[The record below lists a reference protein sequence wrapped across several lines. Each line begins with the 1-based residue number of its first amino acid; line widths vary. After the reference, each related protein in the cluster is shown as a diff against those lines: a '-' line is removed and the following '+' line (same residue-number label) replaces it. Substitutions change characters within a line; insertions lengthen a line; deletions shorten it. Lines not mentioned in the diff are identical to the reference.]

1 MLPAERGEAEK
12 RFGLHQCAIIVPQ
25 SDQKKKEN
33 ILPADV
39 PDVDTDL
46 GKSYTLRGRI
56 RGYSLCCLRCRAV
69 DRSGGIV
76 LKRYKMSKKLSVFC
90 LAAAAAVMMQAAFL
104 PGTVY
109 AEETEETETMP
120 GSEADS
126 VEIFPGAD
134 MEISKEENEA
144 VDNIEEAAE
153 NKIAETSENS
163 IVETSGNDT
172 DDMTGNSTE
181 GEPSDDAEIPE
192 EGAAEDQGQTAV
204 YPILIPIG
212 SGSPQY
218 EQLGAFLALSADRFQ
233 MYMVT
238 FADGQGKP
246 VQPDGPVQAAADIPE
261 GYDME
266 RTVVSE
272 ISMEGDTPLRTELS
286 YTVSGGKALFQTDH
300 AGLFVIMEKK
310 ALPELPP
317 SLDMTDKVEPL
328 DLTKYSGS
336 AGSGTGQAVF
346 TSVPA
351 TGDQAAPF
359 LWIGGSAAVS
369 TGLLLFVIANSTKNS
384 KKY

>member
-1 MLPAERGEAEK
+1 M
-12 RFGLHQCAIIVPQ
+12 
-25 SDQKKKEN
+25 
-33 ILPADV
+33 
-39 PDVDTDL
+39 
-46 GKSYTLRGRI
+46 
-56 RGYSLCCLRCRAV
+56 
-69 DRSGGIV
+69 
-76 LKRYKMSKKLSVFC
+76 KRYKMSKKLSVFC

-134 MEISKEENEA
+134 MEISKEENAA
-144 VDNIEEAAE
+144 VDNIAEAAE

-163 IVETSGNDT
+163 IAETSENDT

-218 EQLGAFLALSADRFQ
+218 EQLSAFLALSADRFQ

-272 ISMEGDTPLRTELS
+272 ISMEGE
-286 YTVSGGKALFQTDH
+286 TDH

-317 SLDMTDKVEPL
+317 SLDMTDKVEPF

>member
-25 SDQKKKEN
+25 SDRKKKEN

-39 PDVDTDL
+39 PDIDTDL

-144 VDNIEEAAE
+144 VDNIAEAAE

-163 IVETSGNDT
+163 IAETSGNDT

-218 EQLGAFLALSADRFQ
+218 EQLSAFLALSADRFQ

-286 YTVSGGKALFQTDH
+286 YTVSDGKAVFQTDH

-310 ALPELPP
+310 VLPELPL

>member
-1 MLPAERGEAEK
+1 M
-12 RFGLHQCAIIVPQ
+12 
-25 SDQKKKEN
+25 
-33 ILPADV
+33 
-39 PDVDTDL
+39 
-46 GKSYTLRGRI
+46 
-56 RGYSLCCLRCRAV
+56 
-69 DRSGGIV
+69 
-76 LKRYKMSKKLSVFC
+76 KRYKISRRLSVFC
-90 LAAAAAVMMQAAFL
+90 LAAAAAVMTQAAFL

-109 AEETEETETMP
+109 AEETEEAEIMP

-126 VEIFPGAD
+126 VGIFPGGD
-134 MEISKEENEA
+134 MGIGKEEN
-144 VDNIEEAAE
+144 EAAE
-153 NKIAETSENS
+153 NKIAETSED
-163 IVETSGNDT
+163 DT
-172 DDMTGNSTE
+172 DDILGNSTE
-181 GEPSDDAEIPE
+181 GEPADDAEIPE
-192 EGAAEDQGQTAV
+192 EGTAEKGTAEDQGQTAV

-218 EQLGAFLALSADRFQ
+218 EQLSAFLALSADRFQ
-233 MYMVT
+233 IYMVT

-261 GYDME
+261 DYDME

-286 YTVSGGKALFQTDH
+286 YTVSDGKALFQTDH

-328 DLTKYSGS
+328 DLTKYSGN
-336 AGSGTGQAVF
+336 AGSGTGQAVL

>member
-1 MLPAERGEAEK
+1 M
-12 RFGLHQCAIIVPQ
+12 
-25 SDQKKKEN
+25 
-33 ILPADV
+33 
-39 PDVDTDL
+39 
-46 GKSYTLRGRI
+46 
-56 RGYSLCCLRCRAV
+56 
-69 DRSGGIV
+69 
-76 LKRYKMSKKLSVFC
+76 KRYKMSRKLSVFC

-109 AEETEETETMP
+109 AEETEESETMP
-120 GSEADS
+120 GSEADIA
-126 VEIFPGAD
+126 ERFPGAD

-144 VDNIEEAAE
+144 VDNIAEAAE
-153 NKIAETSENS
+153 NKIAEISE
-163 IVETSGNDT
+163 NDT
-172 DDMTGNSTE
+172 DDITGNGTE
-181 GEPSDDAEIPE
+181 GEPGDDAEIPE

-233 MYMVT
+233 IYMVT
-238 FADGQGKP
+238 FTDGQGKP
-246 VQPDGPVQAAADIPE
+246 AQPDGPVQAAADIPE
-261 GYDME
+261 DYDME
-266 RTVVSE
+266 KTVVSE

-286 YTVSGGKALFQTDH
+286 YTVSDGKAVFQTDH

-310 ALPELPP
+310 VLPELPL

-346 TSVPA
+346 TSVPE

>member
-1 MLPAERGEAEK
+1 M
-12 RFGLHQCAIIVPQ
+12 
-25 SDQKKKEN
+25 
-33 ILPADV
+33 
-39 PDVDTDL
+39 
-46 GKSYTLRGRI
+46 
-56 RGYSLCCLRCRAV
+56 

-76 LKRYKMSKKLSVFC
+76 LKRYKISRRLSVFC
-90 LAAAAAVMMQAAFL
+90 LAAAAAVMTQAAFL

-109 AEETEETETMP
+109 AEETEEAEIMP

-126 VEIFPGAD
+126 VGIFPGGD
-134 MEISKEENEA
+134 MGIGKEEN
-144 VDNIEEAAE
+144 EAAE
-153 NKIAETSENS
+153 NKIAETSEN
-163 IVETSGNDT
+163 DT
-172 DDMTGNSTE
+172 DDILGNSTE
-181 GEPSDDAEIPE
+181 GEPADDAEIPE
-192 EGAAEDQGQTAV
+192 EGTAEKGTAEDQGQTAV

-218 EQLGAFLALSADRFQ
+218 EQLSAFLALSADRFQ
-233 MYMVT
+233 IYMVT

-261 GYDME
+261 DYDME

-286 YTVSGGKALFQTDH
+286 YTVSEGKALFQTDH

-328 DLTKYSGS
+328 DLTKYSGN
-336 AGSGTGQAVF
+336 AGSGTGQAVL

-369 TGLLLFVIANSTKNS
+369 TGLLLFVIANSIGQSQSHN
-384 KKY
+384 

>member
-1 MLPAERGEAEK
+1 M
-12 RFGLHQCAIIVPQ
+12 
-25 SDQKKKEN
+25 
-33 ILPADV
+33 
-39 PDVDTDL
+39 
-46 GKSYTLRGRI
+46 
-56 RGYSLCCLRCRAV
+56 

-76 LKRYKMSKKLSVFC
+76 LKRYKISRRLSVFC
-90 LAAAAAVMMQAAFL
+90 LAAAAAVMTQAAFL

-109 AEETEETETMP
+109 AEETEEAEIMP

-126 VEIFPGAD
+126 VGIFPGGD
-134 MEISKEENEA
+134 MGIGKEEN
-144 VDNIEEAAE
+144 EAAE
-153 NKIAETSENS
+153 NKIAETSEN
-163 IVETSGNDT
+163 DT
-172 DDMTGNSTE
+172 DDILGNSTE
-181 GEPSDDAEIPE
+181 GEPADDAEIPE
-192 EGAAEDQGQTAV
+192 EGTAEKGTAEDQGQTVV

-218 EQLGAFLALSADRFQ
+218 EQLSAFLALSADRFQ
-233 MYMVT
+233 IYMVT

-261 GYDME
+261 DYDME

-286 YTVSGGKALFQTDH
+286 YTVSDGKALFQTDH

-328 DLTKYSGS
+328 DLTKYSGN
-336 AGSGTGQAVF
+336 AGSGTGQAVL

>member
-1 MLPAERGEAEK
+1 M
-12 RFGLHQCAIIVPQ
+12 
-25 SDQKKKEN
+25 
-33 ILPADV
+33 
-39 PDVDTDL
+39 
-46 GKSYTLRGRI
+46 
-56 RGYSLCCLRCRAV
+56 

-76 LKRYKMSKKLSVFC
+76 LKRYKISRRLSVFC
-90 LAAAAAVMMQAAFL
+90 LAAAAAVMTQAAFL

-109 AEETEETETMP
+109 AEETEEAEIMP

-126 VEIFPGAD
+126 VGIFPGGD
-134 MEISKEENEA
+134 MGIGKEEN
-144 VDNIEEAAE
+144 EAAE
-153 NKIAETSENS
+153 NKIAETSED
-163 IVETSGNDT
+163 DT
-172 DDMTGNSTE
+172 DDILGNSTE
-181 GEPSDDAEIPE
+181 GEPADDAEIPE
-192 EGAAEDQGQTAV
+192 EGTAEKGTAEDQGQTAV

-218 EQLGAFLALSADRFQ
+218 EQLSAFLALSADRFQ
-233 MYMVT
+233 IYMVT

-261 GYDME
+261 DYDME

-286 YTVSGGKALFQTDH
+286 YTVSDGKALFQTDH

-328 DLTKYSGS
+328 DLTKYSGN
-336 AGSGTGQAVF
+336 AGSGTGQAVL

>member
-1 MLPAERGEAEK
+1 M
-12 RFGLHQCAIIVPQ
+12 
-25 SDQKKKEN
+25 
-33 ILPADV
+33 
-39 PDVDTDL
+39 
-46 GKSYTLRGRI
+46 
-56 RGYSLCCLRCRAV
+56 
-69 DRSGGIV
+69 
-76 LKRYKMSKKLSVFC
+76 KRYKMSKKLSVFC

-144 VDNIEEAAE
+144 VDNIAEAAE
-153 NKIAETSENS
+153 NKIAEISE
-163 IVETSGNDT
+163 NDT
-172 DDMTGNSTE
+172 DDITGNGTE
-181 GEPSDDAEIPE
+181 GEPGDDAEIPE

-218 EQLGAFLALSADRFQ
+218 EQLSAFLALSADRFQ

>member
-33 ILPADV
+33 ILPTDV

-76 LKRYKMSKKLSVFC
+76 LKRYKISKKLSVFC
-90 LAAAAAVMMQAAFL
+90 LAAAAAVMTQAAFL

-109 AEETEETETMP
+109 AEETEEAEIMP

-126 VEIFPGAD
+126 VGIFPGAD
-134 MEISKEENEA
+134 MGIGKEENEA
-144 VDNIEEAAE
+144 AE
-153 NKIAETSENS
+153 NNIAETSEN
-163 IVETSGNDT
+163 DT
-172 DDMTGNSTE
+172 DDILGNSTE
-181 GEPSDDAEIPE
+181 GEPADDAEIPE
-192 EGAAEDQGQTAV
+192 EGTAEKGTAEDQGQTAV

-218 EQLGAFLALSADRFQ
+218 EQLSAFLALSADRFQ
-233 MYMVT
+233 IYMLT
-238 FADGQGKP
+238 FTDGQGKP
-246 VQPDGPVQAAADIPE
+246 VQPDGPVQVAADIPE
-261 GYDME
+261 DYDMD

-286 YTVSGGKALFQTDH
+286 YTVSDGKALFQTDH

-328 DLTKYSGS
+328 DLTKYSGN
-336 AGSGTGQAVF
+336 AGSGTGQAVL

>member
-1 MLPAERGEAEK
+1 MPSG
-12 RFGLHQCAIIVPQ
+12 
-25 SDQKKKEN
+25 
-33 ILPADV
+33 
-39 PDVDTDL
+39 
-46 GKSYTLRGRI
+46 
-56 RGYSLCCLRCRAV
+56 CRAM

-76 LKRYKMSKKLSVFC
+76 LKRYKISRRLSVFC
-90 LAAAAAVMMQAAFL
+90 LAAAAAVMTQAAFL

-109 AEETEETETMP
+109 AEETEEAEIMP

-126 VEIFPGAD
+126 VGIFPGGD
-134 MEISKEENEA
+134 MGIGKEEN
-144 VDNIEEAAE
+144 EAAE
-153 NKIAETSENS
+153 NKIAETSEN
-163 IVETSGNDT
+163 DT
-172 DDMTGNSTE
+172 DDILGNSTE
-181 GEPSDDAEIPE
+181 GEPADDAEIPE
-192 EGAAEDQGQTAV
+192 EGTAEKGTAEDQGQTAV

-233 MYMVT
+233 IYMVT

-246 VQPDGPVQAAADIPE
+246 AQPDGPVQAAADIPE
-261 GYDME
+261 DYDME

-286 YTVSGGKALFQTDH
+286 YTVSDGKAVFQTDH

-310 ALPELPP
+310 VLPELPL

-336 AGSGTGQAVF
+336 AGSGTGQAVL

>member
-25 SDQKKKEN
+25 SDRKKKEN

-144 VDNIEEAAE
+144 VDNIAEAAE

-163 IVETSGNDT
+163 IAETSGNDT

-218 EQLGAFLALSADRFQ
+218 EQLSAFLALSADRFQ

-310 ALPELPP
+310 TLPELPP
-317 SLDMTDKVEPL
+317 SLDMTDKVEL
-328 DLTKYSGS
+328 LGLTKYSGS

>member
-25 SDQKKKEN
+25 SDRKKKEN

-76 LKRYKMSKKLSVFC
+76 LKRYKMSRKLSVFC

-144 VDNIEEAAE
+144 VDNIAEAAE

-163 IVETSGNDT
+163 IAETSGNDT

-218 EQLGAFLALSADRFQ
+218 EQLSAFLALSADRFQ

-286 YTVSGGKALFQTDH
+286 YTVSDGKAVFRTDH

-310 ALPELPP
+310 VLPELPP

-328 DLTKYSGS
+328 DLTKYGGS

>member
-76 LKRYKMSKKLSVFC
+76 LKRYKMSRKLSVFC

-144 VDNIEEAAE
+144 VDNIAEAAE

-163 IVETSGNDT
+163 IAETSGNDT

-181 GEPSDDAEIPE
+181 GETSDDAEIPE

-218 EQLGAFLALSADRFQ
+218 EQLSAFLALSADRFQ

-286 YTVSGGKALFQTDH
+286 YTVSDGKAVFRTDH

-310 ALPELPP
+310 VLPELPP

-328 DLTKYSGS
+328 DLTKYGGS

>member
-1 MLPAERGEAEK
+1 M
-12 RFGLHQCAIIVPQ
+12 
-25 SDQKKKEN
+25 
-33 ILPADV
+33 
-39 PDVDTDL
+39 
-46 GKSYTLRGRI
+46 
-56 RGYSLCCLRCRAV
+56 
-69 DRSGGIV
+69 
-76 LKRYKMSKKLSVFC
+76 KRYKMSRKLSVFC
-90 LAAAAAVMMQAAFL
+90 LAAAAAVMTQAAFL
-104 PGTVY
+104 SGTVY

-144 VDNIEEAAE
+144 VDNIAEAAE

-163 IVETSGNDT
+163 IAETSESDT

-181 GEPSDDAEIPE
+181 GETSDDAEIPE

-204 YPILIPIG
+204 YPILL
-212 SGSPQY
+212 S
-218 EQLGAFLALSADRFQ
+218 AFLALSADRFQ

-317 SLDMTDKVEPL
+317 SLDMTDKVEPF

>member
-1 MLPAERGEAEK
+1 M
-12 RFGLHQCAIIVPQ
+12 
-25 SDQKKKEN
+25 
-33 ILPADV
+33 
-39 PDVDTDL
+39 
-46 GKSYTLRGRI
+46 
-56 RGYSLCCLRCRAV
+56 
-69 DRSGGIV
+69 
-76 LKRYKMSKKLSVFC
+76 KRYKISRRLSVFC
-90 LAAAAAVMMQAAFL
+90 LAAAAAVMTQAAFL

-109 AEETEETETMP
+109 AEETEEAEIMP

-126 VEIFPGAD
+126 VGIFPGAD
-134 MEISKEENEA
+134 MGIGKEEN
-144 VDNIEEAAE
+144 EAAE

-163 IVETSGNDT
+163 IAETAENDT
-172 DDMTGNSTE
+172 DDILGSSTE
-181 GEPSDDAEIPE
+181 GEPADSAEIPE
-192 EGAAEDQGQTAV
+192 EGTAEKGMAEDQGQTAV

-218 EQLGAFLALSADRFQ
+218 EQLSAFLALSADRFQ
-233 MYMVT
+233 IYMVT
-238 FADGQGKP
+238 FTDGQGKP
-246 VQPDGPVQAAADIPE
+246 VQPDGPVQVAADIPE
-261 GYDME
+261 DYDME

-286 YTVSGGKALFQTDH
+286 YTVSDGKALFQTDH

-328 DLTKYSGS
+328 DLTKYSGN
-336 AGSGTGQAVF
+336 AGSGTGQAVL

>member
-1 MLPAERGEAEK
+1 M
-12 RFGLHQCAIIVPQ
+12 
-25 SDQKKKEN
+25 
-33 ILPADV
+33 
-39 PDVDTDL
+39 
-46 GKSYTLRGRI
+46 
-56 RGYSLCCLRCRAV
+56 
-69 DRSGGIV
+69 
-76 LKRYKMSKKLSVFC
+76 KRYKMSKKLSVFC
-90 LAAAAAVMMQAAFL
+90 LAAAAAVMTQAAFL

-120 GSEADS
+120 GSEADI
-126 VEIFPGAD
+126 EERFPGAD

-144 VDNIEEAAE
+144 AE

-163 IVETSGNDT
+163 IAETAENDT

-181 GEPSDDAEIPE
+181 GEPADDAGIPE
-192 EGAAEDQGQTAV
+192 EGTAEDQGQTAV

-218 EQLGAFLALSADRFQ
+218 EQLSAFLALSADRFQ

-286 YTVSGGKALFQTDH
+286 YTVSGGKAVFQTDH

>member
-1 MLPAERGEAEK
+1 M
-12 RFGLHQCAIIVPQ
+12 
-25 SDQKKKEN
+25 
-33 ILPADV
+33 
-39 PDVDTDL
+39 
-46 GKSYTLRGRI
+46 
-56 RGYSLCCLRCRAV
+56 

-76 LKRYKMSKKLSVFC
+76 LKRYKISRRLSVFC
-90 LAAAAAVMMQAAFL
+90 LAAAAAVMTQAAFL

-109 AEETEETETMP
+109 AEETEEAEIMP

-126 VEIFPGAD
+126 VGIFPGGD
-134 MEISKEENEA
+134 MGIGKEEN
-144 VDNIEEAAE
+144 EAAE
-153 NKIAETSENS
+153 NKIAETSED
-163 IVETSGNDT
+163 DT
-172 DDMTGNSTE
+172 DDILGNSTE
-181 GEPSDDAEIPE
+181 GEPADDAEIPE
-192 EGAAEDQGQTAV
+192 EGTAEKGTAEDQGQTAV

-218 EQLGAFLALSADRFQ
+218 EQLSAFLALSADRFQ
-233 MYMVT
+233 IYMVT

-261 GYDME
+261 DYDME

-286 YTVSGGKALFQTDH
+286 YTVSDGKAVFRTDH

-328 DLTKYSGS
+328 DLTKYSGN
-336 AGSGTGQAVF
+336 AGSGTGQAVL

>member
-1 MLPAERGEAEK
+1 M
-12 RFGLHQCAIIVPQ
+12 
-25 SDQKKKEN
+25 
-33 ILPADV
+33 
-39 PDVDTDL
+39 
-46 GKSYTLRGRI
+46 
-56 RGYSLCCLRCRAV
+56 
-69 DRSGGIV
+69 
-76 LKRYKMSKKLSVFC
+76 KRYKMSKKLSVFC

-104 PGTVY
+104 PGMVY
-109 AEETEETETMP
+109 AEETEESETMP

-126 VEIFPGAD
+126 AERFPGAD

-144 VDNIEEAAE
+144 AE
-153 NKIAETSENS
+153 NKIAGTSE
-163 IVETSGNDT
+163 NDT
-172 DDMTGNSTE
+172 DDITGNGTE
-181 GEPSDDAEIPE
+181 GEPADDAEIPE
-192 EGAAEDQGQTAV
+192 EDTAEDPGQTAV

-218 EQLGAFLALSADRFQ
+218 EQLSAFLALSADRFQ

-286 YTVSGGKALFQTDH
+286 YTVSGGKALFRTDH

-328 DLTKYSGS
+328 DLTKYSGN
-336 AGSGTGQAVF
+336 AGSGTGQAVL

>member
-25 SDQKKKEN
+25 SDRKKKEN

>member
-25 SDQKKKEN
+25 SDRKKKEN

-39 PDVDTDL
+39 PDIDTDL

-144 VDNIEEAAE
+144 VDNIAEAAE

-163 IVETSGNDT
+163 IAETSGNDT

-218 EQLGAFLALSADRFQ
+218 EQLSAFLALSADRFQ

-238 FADGQGKP
+238 FTDGQGKP

-328 DLTKYSGS
+328 DLTKYGGS

>member
-1 MLPAERGEAEK
+1 M
-12 RFGLHQCAIIVPQ
+12 
-25 SDQKKKEN
+25 
-33 ILPADV
+33 
-39 PDVDTDL
+39 
-46 GKSYTLRGRI
+46 
-56 RGYSLCCLRCRAV
+56 
-69 DRSGGIV
+69 
-76 LKRYKMSKKLSVFC
+76 KRYKISRRLSVFC
-90 LAAAAAVMMQAAFL
+90 LAAAAAVMTQAAFL

-109 AEETEETETMP
+109 AEETEEAEIMP

-126 VEIFPGAD
+126 VGIFPGGD
-134 MEISKEENEA
+134 MGIGKEEN
-144 VDNIEEAAE
+144 EAAE
-153 NKIAETSENS
+153 NKIAETSEN
-163 IVETSGNDT
+163 DT
-172 DDMTGNSTE
+172 DDILGNSTE
-181 GEPSDDAEIPE
+181 GEPADDAEIPE
-192 EGAAEDQGQTAV
+192 EGTAEKGTAEDQGQTAV

-218 EQLGAFLALSADRFQ
+218 EQLSAFLALSADRFQ
-233 MYMVT
+233 IYMVT

-261 GYDME
+261 DYDME

-286 YTVSGGKALFQTDH
+286 YTVSEGKALFQTDH

-328 DLTKYSGS
+328 DLTKYSGN
-336 AGSGTGQAVF
+336 AGSGTGQAVL

>member
-1 MLPAERGEAEK
+1 
-12 RFGLHQCAIIVPQ
+12 
-25 SDQKKKEN
+25 
-33 ILPADV
+33 
-39 PDVDTDL
+39 
-46 GKSYTLRGRI
+46 
-56 RGYSLCCLRCRAV
+56 
-69 DRSGGIV
+69 
-76 LKRYKMSKKLSVFC
+76 MSRKLSVFC

-144 VDNIEEAAE
+144 AE

-163 IVETSGNDT
+163 IAETAENDT

-181 GEPSDDAEIPE
+181 GEPADDAGIPE
-192 EGAAEDQGQTAV
+192 EGTAEDQGQTAV

-218 EQLGAFLALSADRFQ
+218 EQLSAFLALSADRFQ

-238 FADGQGKP
+238 FTDGQGKP
-246 VQPDGPVQAAADIPE
+246 VQPDGPVQAAVDIPE
-261 GYDME
+261 DYDME

-286 YTVSGGKALFQTDH
+286 YTVSGGKAVFQTDH

>member
-1 MLPAERGEAEK
+1 MLPAEQGEAEK

-90 LAAAAAVMMQAAFL
+90 LAAAAAVMTQAAFL
-104 PGTVY
+104 PGKVY
-109 AEETEETETMP
+109 AEETEESETMP

-144 VDNIEEAAE
+144 VDNIAEAAE

-163 IVETSGNDT
+163 IAETSESDT

-218 EQLGAFLALSADRFQ
+218 EQLSAFLALSAERFQ
-233 MYMVT
+233 IYMVT
-238 FADGQGKP
+238 FTDGQGKP
-246 VQPDGPVQAAADIPE
+246 VQPDGLVQAAADIPE
-261 GYDME
+261 AYDME

-286 YTVSGGKALFQTDH
+286 YTVSDGKAVFRTDH

-310 ALPELPP
+310 VLPELPP

-328 DLTKYSGS
+328 DLTKYGGS

-346 TSVPA
+346 VSVPA

>member
-39 PDVDTDL
+39 PDIDTDL

-144 VDNIEEAAE
+144 VDNIAEAAE

-163 IVETSGNDT
+163 IAETSGNDT

-218 EQLGAFLALSADRFQ
+218 EQLSAFLALSADRFQ

-286 YTVSGGKALFQTDH
+286 YTVSDGKAVFRTDH

-310 ALPELPP
+310 VLPELPP

-328 DLTKYSGS
+328 DLTKYGGS

>member
-1 MLPAERGEAEK
+1 M
-12 RFGLHQCAIIVPQ
+12 
-25 SDQKKKEN
+25 
-33 ILPADV
+33 
-39 PDVDTDL
+39 
-46 GKSYTLRGRI
+46 
-56 RGYSLCCLRCRAV
+56 
-69 DRSGGIV
+69 
-76 LKRYKMSKKLSVFC
+76 KRYKISRRLSVFC
-90 LAAAAAVMMQAAFL
+90 LAAAAAVMTQAAFL

-109 AEETEETETMP
+109 AEETEEAEIMP

-126 VEIFPGAD
+126 VGIFPGGD
-134 MEISKEENEA
+134 MGIGKEEN
-144 VDNIEEAAE
+144 EAAE
-153 NKIAETSENS
+153 NKIAETSEN
-163 IVETSGNDT
+163 DT
-172 DDMTGNSTE
+172 DDILGNSTE
-181 GEPSDDAEIPE
+181 GEPADDAEIPE
-192 EGAAEDQGQTAV
+192 EGTAEKGTAEDQGQTAV

-218 EQLGAFLALSADRFQ
+218 EQLSAFLALSADRFQ
-233 MYMVT
+233 IYLVT

-261 GYDME
+261 DYDME

-286 YTVSGGKALFQTDH
+286 YTVSDGKALFQTDH

-328 DLTKYSGS
+328 DLTKYSGN
-336 AGSGTGQAVF
+336 AGSGTGQAVL

-369 TGLLLFVIANSTKNS
+369 TGLLLFVIANSIGQSQSHN
-384 KKY
+384 

>member
-1 MLPAERGEAEK
+1 
-12 RFGLHQCAIIVPQ
+12 
-25 SDQKKKEN
+25 
-33 ILPADV
+33 
-39 PDVDTDL
+39 
-46 GKSYTLRGRI
+46 
-56 RGYSLCCLRCRAV
+56 
-69 DRSGGIV
+69 
-76 LKRYKMSKKLSVFC
+76 MSKKLSVFC

-120 GSEADS
+120 GSEADI
-126 VEIFPGAD
+126 EERFPGAD

-144 VDNIEEAAE
+144 AE

-163 IVETSGNDT
+163 IAETSENDT

-218 EQLGAFLALSADRFQ
+218 EQLSAFLALSADRFQ

-246 VQPDGPVQAAADIPE
+246 VQSDGPVQAAADIPE

-286 YTVSGGKALFQTDH
+286 YTVSDGKAVFQTDH

-336 AGSGTGQAVF
+336 AGSGAGQAAF

>member
-1 MLPAERGEAEK
+1 M
-12 RFGLHQCAIIVPQ
+12 
-25 SDQKKKEN
+25 
-33 ILPADV
+33 
-39 PDVDTDL
+39 
-46 GKSYTLRGRI
+46 
-56 RGYSLCCLRCRAV
+56 
-69 DRSGGIV
+69 
-76 LKRYKMSKKLSVFC
+76 KRYKMSRKLSVFC

-109 AEETEETETMP
+109 AEETEESETMP
-120 GSEADS
+120 GSEADIA
-126 VEIFPGAD
+126 ERFPGAD

-144 VDNIEEAAE
+144 VDNIAEAAE
-153 NKIAETSENS
+153 NKIAEISE
-163 IVETSGNDT
+163 NDT
-172 DDMTGNSTE
+172 DDITGNGTE
-181 GEPSDDAEIPE
+181 GEPGDDAEIPE

-233 MYMVT
+233 IYMVT
-238 FADGQGKP
+238 FTDGQGKP
-246 VQPDGPVQAAADIPE
+246 AQPDGPVQAAADIPE
-261 GYDME
+261 DYDME
-266 RTVVSE
+266 KTVVSE

-286 YTVSGGKALFQTDH
+286 YTVSDGKAVFQTDH
-300 AGLFVIMEKK
+300 AGLVVIMEKK
-310 ALPELPP
+310 VLPELPL

-346 TSVPA
+346 TSVPE

>member
-25 SDQKKKEN
+25 SDRKKKEN

-69 DRSGGIV
+69 DRSGGLV

-218 EQLGAFLALSADRFQ
+218 EQLSAFLALSAERFQ

>member
-1 MLPAERGEAEK
+1 M
-12 RFGLHQCAIIVPQ
+12 
-25 SDQKKKEN
+25 
-33 ILPADV
+33 
-39 PDVDTDL
+39 
-46 GKSYTLRGRI
+46 
-56 RGYSLCCLRCRAV
+56 
-69 DRSGGIV
+69 
-76 LKRYKMSKKLSVFC
+76 KRYKMSRKLSVFC
-90 LAAAAAVMMQAAFL
+90 LAAAAAVMTQAAFL
-104 PGTVY
+104 PGMVY
-109 AEETEETETMP
+109 AEETEEAETMP

-126 VEIFPGAD
+126 AERFPGAD

-144 VDNIEEAAE
+144 VENNIAE
-153 NKIAETSENS
+153 NNIAETSENS
-163 IVETSGNDT
+163 IAETSENDT
-172 DDMTGNSTE
+172 DDITGNSTE
-181 GEPSDDAEIPE
+181 GEPADDAGIPE
-192 EGAAEDQGQTAV
+192 EDTAEDPGQTAV

-218 EQLGAFLALSADRFQ
+218 EQLSAFLLLSADRFQ
-233 MYMVT
+233 IYMVT

-246 VQPDGPVQAAADIPE
+246 VQPDGPVQTAADIPD

-286 YTVSGGKALFQTDH
+286 YTVSDGKAVFQTDH

-346 TSVPA
+346 TSVPE

>member
-1 MLPAERGEAEK
+1 M
-12 RFGLHQCAIIVPQ
+12 
-25 SDQKKKEN
+25 
-33 ILPADV
+33 
-39 PDVDTDL
+39 
-46 GKSYTLRGRI
+46 
-56 RGYSLCCLRCRAV
+56 
-69 DRSGGIV
+69 
-76 LKRYKMSKKLSVFC
+76 KRYKMSKKLSVFC
-90 LAAAAAVMMQAAFL
+90 LAAAAAVMTQAAFL

-144 VDNIEEAAE
+144 VDNIAEAAE

-163 IVETSGNDT
+163 IAETSENDT

-181 GEPSDDAEIPE
+181 GETSDDAEIPE

-218 EQLGAFLALSADRFQ
+218 EQLSAFLALSADRFQ

-261 GYDME
+261 GYDRE

-286 YTVSGGKALFQTDH
+286 YTVSGGKALFRTDH

-317 SLDMTDKVEPL
+317 SLDMTDKVEPF

>member
-1 MLPAERGEAEK
+1 MHEY
-12 RFGLHQCAIIVPQ
+12 AIIVPQ
-25 SDQKKKEN
+25 SDRKKKEN
-33 ILPADV
+33 IPPAEA

-46 GKSYTLRGRI
+46 DKSYTLRGRI
-56 RGYSLCCLRCRAV
+56 RGCSPYWLRCRAV
-69 DRSGGIV
+69 DRSGGIA
-76 LKRYKMSKKLSVFC
+76 LKRYKMSRKLSVFC
-90 LAAAAAVMMQAAFL
+90 LAAAAAVMTQAAFL

-109 AEETEETETMP
+109 AEETEESETMP
-120 GSEADS
+120 GSEADIA
-126 VEIFPGAD
+126 ERFPGAD

-144 VDNIEEAAE
+144 VDNIAQAAE

-163 IVETSGNDT
+163 IAETSENSIAETSENDT

-181 GEPSDDAEIPE
+181 GEPADDAGIPE
-192 EGAAEDQGQTAV
+192 EGTAEKGTAEDQGQTAV

-218 EQLGAFLALSADRFQ
+218 EQLSAFLALSADRFQ
-233 MYMVT
+233 IYMVT
-238 FADGQGKP
+238 FTDGQGKP
-246 VQPDGPVQAAADIPE
+246 AQPDGPVQAAADIPE

-286 YTVSGGKALFQTDH
+286 YTVSAGKAVFQTDH

-336 AGSGTGQAVF
+336 AGSGAGQAVF

-369 TGLLLFVIANSTKNS
+369 TGLLLFVIANSIGQSQSHN
-384 KKY
+384 

>member
-39 PDVDTDL
+39 PDIDTDL

-144 VDNIEEAAE
+144 ADNIAEAAE

-163 IVETSGNDT
+163 IAETSGNDT

-218 EQLGAFLALSADRFQ
+218 EQLSAFLALSADRFQ

-286 YTVSGGKALFQTDH
+286 YTVSDGKAVFRTDH

-310 ALPELPP
+310 VLPELPP

-328 DLTKYSGS
+328 DLTKYGGS

>member
-25 SDQKKKEN
+25 SDRKKKEN

-144 VDNIEEAAE
+144 VDNIAEAAE

-163 IVETSGNDT
+163 IAETSGNDT

-218 EQLGAFLALSADRFQ
+218 EQLSAFLALSADRFQ

-286 YTVSGGKALFQTDH
+286 YTVSDGKAVFRTDH

-310 ALPELPP
+310 VLPELPP

-328 DLTKYSGS
+328 DLTKYGGS

>member
-1 MLPAERGEAEK
+1 MHEY
-12 RFGLHQCAIIVPQ
+12 AIIVPQ
-25 SDQKKKEN
+25 SDRKKKEN
-33 ILPADV
+33 ILPAEA

-56 RGYSLCCLRCRAV
+56 RGCSLCCLRCRAV
-69 DRSGGIV
+69 DRSGGIA
-76 LKRYKMSKKLSVFC
+76 LKRYKMSRKLSVFC

-109 AEETEETETMP
+109 AEETEESETMP
-120 GSEADS
+120 GSEADIA
-126 VEIFPGAD
+126 ERFPGAD

-144 VDNIEEAAE
+144 VDNIAEAAE
-153 NKIAETSENS
+153 NKIAEISE
-163 IVETSGNDT
+163 NDT
-172 DDMTGNSTE
+172 DDITGNGTE
-181 GEPSDDAEIPE
+181 GEPGDDAEIPE

-233 MYMVT
+233 IYMVT
-238 FADGQGKP
+238 FTDGQGKP
-246 VQPDGPVQAAADIPE
+246 AQPDGPVQAAADIPE
-261 GYDME
+261 DYDME
-266 RTVVSE
+266 KTVVSE

-286 YTVSGGKALFQTDH
+286 YTVSDGKAVFQTDH

-310 ALPELPP
+310 VLPELPL

-346 TSVPA
+346 TSVPE

>member
-1 MLPAERGEAEK
+1 M
-12 RFGLHQCAIIVPQ
+12 
-25 SDQKKKEN
+25 
-33 ILPADV
+33 
-39 PDVDTDL
+39 
-46 GKSYTLRGRI
+46 
-56 RGYSLCCLRCRAV
+56 

-76 LKRYKMSKKLSVFC
+76 LKRYKISRRLSVFC
-90 LAAAAAVMMQAAFL
+90 LAAAAAVMTQAAFL

-109 AEETEETETMP
+109 AEETEEAEIMP

-126 VEIFPGAD
+126 VGIFPGGD
-134 MEISKEENEA
+134 MGIGKEEN
-144 VDNIEEAAE
+144 EAAE
-153 NKIAETSENS
+153 NKITETSEN
-163 IVETSGNDT
+163 DT
-172 DDMTGNSTE
+172 DDILGNSTE
-181 GEPSDDAEIPE
+181 GEPADDAEIPE
-192 EGAAEDQGQTAV
+192 EGTAEKGTAEDQGQTAV

-218 EQLGAFLALSADRFQ
+218 EQLSAFLALSADRFQ
-233 MYMVT
+233 IYMVT

-261 GYDME
+261 DYDME

-286 YTVSGGKALFQTDH
+286 YTVSDGKALFQTDH

-328 DLTKYSGS
+328 DLTKYSGN
-336 AGSGTGQAVF
+336 AGSGTGQAVL

>member
-1 MLPAERGEAEK
+1 M
-12 RFGLHQCAIIVPQ
+12 
-25 SDQKKKEN
+25 
-33 ILPADV
+33 
-39 PDVDTDL
+39 
-46 GKSYTLRGRI
+46 
-56 RGYSLCCLRCRAV
+56 
-69 DRSGGIV
+69 
-76 LKRYKMSKKLSVFC
+76 KRYKMSRKLFVFC

-144 VDNIEEAAE
+144 VDNIAEAAE

-163 IVETSGNDT
+163 IAETSGNDT

-218 EQLGAFLALSADRFQ
+218 EQLSAFLALSADRFQ

-317 SLDMTDKVEPL
+317 SLDMTDKVEPF

>member
-1 MLPAERGEAEK
+1 
-12 RFGLHQCAIIVPQ
+12 
-25 SDQKKKEN
+25 
-33 ILPADV
+33 
-39 PDVDTDL
+39 
-46 GKSYTLRGRI
+46 
-56 RGYSLCCLRCRAV
+56 
-69 DRSGGIV
+69 
-76 LKRYKMSKKLSVFC
+76 MSKKFSVFC
-90 LAAAAAVMMQAAFL
+90 LAAAAAVMTQAAFL
-104 PGTVY
+104 SGTVY
-109 AEETEETETMP
+109 AEETEEAEIMP

-126 VEIFPGAD
+126 VGIFPGGD
-134 MEISKEENEA
+134 MGIGKEEN
-144 VDNIEEAAE
+144 EAAE
-153 NKIAETSENS
+153 NKIAETSEN
-163 IVETSGNDT
+163 DT
-172 DDMTGNSTE
+172 DDILGNSTE
-181 GEPSDDAEIPE
+181 GEPADDAEIPE
-192 EGAAEDQGQTAV
+192 EGTAEKGTAEDQGQTAV

-218 EQLGAFLALSADRFQ
+218 EQLSAFLALSADRFQ
-233 MYMVT
+233 IYMVT

-261 GYDME
+261 DYDME

-286 YTVSGGKALFQTDH
+286 YTVSDGKALFQTDH

-328 DLTKYSGS
+328 DLTKYSGN
-336 AGSGTGQAVF
+336 AGSGTGQAVL

>member
-1 MLPAERGEAEK
+1 M
-12 RFGLHQCAIIVPQ
+12 
-25 SDQKKKEN
+25 
-33 ILPADV
+33 
-39 PDVDTDL
+39 
-46 GKSYTLRGRI
+46 
-56 RGYSLCCLRCRAV
+56 
-69 DRSGGIV
+69 
-76 LKRYKMSKKLSVFC
+76 KRYKISRRLSVFC
-90 LAAAAAVMMQAAFL
+90 LAAAAAVMTQAAFL

-109 AEETEETETMP
+109 AEETEEAEIMP

-126 VEIFPGAD
+126 VGIFPGGD
-134 MEISKEENEA
+134 MGIGKEEN
-144 VDNIEEAAE
+144 EAAE
-153 NKIAETSENS
+153 NKIAETSEN
-163 IVETSGNDT
+163 DT
-172 DDMTGNSTE
+172 DDILGNSTE
-181 GEPSDDAEIPE
+181 GEPADDAEIPE
-192 EGAAEDQGQTAV
+192 EGTAEKGTAEDQGQTAV

-218 EQLGAFLALSADRFQ
+218 EQLSAFLALSADRFQ
-233 MYMVT
+233 IYMVT

-261 GYDME
+261 DYDME

-286 YTVSGGKALFQTDH
+286 YTVSDGKALFQTDH

-328 DLTKYSGS
+328 DLTKYSGN
-336 AGSGTGQAVF
+336 AGSGTGQAVL

>member
-1 MLPAERGEAEK
+1 M
-12 RFGLHQCAIIVPQ
+12 
-25 SDQKKKEN
+25 
-33 ILPADV
+33 
-39 PDVDTDL
+39 
-46 GKSYTLRGRI
+46 
-56 RGYSLCCLRCRAV
+56 
-69 DRSGGIV
+69 
-76 LKRYKMSKKLSVFC
+76 KRYKISRKLSVFC
-90 LAAAAAVMMQAAFL
+90 LAAAAAVMTQAAFL

-109 AEETEETETMP
+109 AEETEEAEIMP

-126 VEIFPGAD
+126 VGIFPGAD
-134 MEISKEENEA
+134 MGIGKEENEA
-144 VDNIEEAAE
+144 AE
-153 NKIAETSENS
+153 NNIAETSEN
-163 IVETSGNDT
+163 DT
-172 DDMTGNSTE
+172 DDITGSSTE
-181 GEPSDDAEIPE
+181 GETADSAEIPE
-192 EGAAEDQGQTAV
+192 EGTAEKGTAEDQGQTAV

-218 EQLGAFLALSADRFQ
+218 EQLSAFLALSADRFQ
-233 MYMVT
+233 IYMVT

-261 GYDME
+261 DYDME

-286 YTVSGGKALFQTDH
+286 YTVSGGKAVFQTDH

-328 DLTKYSGS
+328 DLTKYSGN
-336 AGSGTGQAVF
+336 AGSGTGQAVL